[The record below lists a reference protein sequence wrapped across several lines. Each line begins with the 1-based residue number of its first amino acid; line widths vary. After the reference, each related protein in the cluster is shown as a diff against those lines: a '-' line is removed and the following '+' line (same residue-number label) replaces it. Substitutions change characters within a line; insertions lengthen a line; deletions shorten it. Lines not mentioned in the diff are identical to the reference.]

1 MISRL
6 FLDARDVTEHG
17 DNRRAV
23 VIGDPILRS
32 APGTELILTVPL
44 GTFVAS
50 RGSDS
55 GPGRGA

>member
-1 MISRL
+1 M

-55 GPGRGA
+55 GPERGA